1 MYRGAIEVL
10 KPLIHEGKIYY
21 IESFTVKDANRT
33 YRPVSNDF
41 MILFSKWT
49 TLEECIDIPADFPT
63 ITFSL
68 THFQEIPSLVGKNI
82 FYVGMIYYYNIFI
95 YVSVHCL
102 IRLIYSIFMCKQ
114 ILWASLLRSVPHL
127 SCVQGQGMLIV

>member
-102 IRLIYSIFMCKQ
+102 ITL
-114 ILWASLLRSVPHL
+114 
-127 SCVQGQGMLIV
+127 